1 MEMQLNV
8 KNTSFTK
15 NKAIIHDKSKQYL
28 TSSSAKTSTNLL
40 ASNFCDA
47 EAAKHQDRLF
57 ASLFQ
62 F

>member
-1 MEMQLNV
+1 MQLNV
-8 KNTSFTK
+8 KIASFTK
-15 NKAIIHDKSKQYL
+15 NESIIHNKSKQYL
-28 TSSSAKTSTNLL
+28 TSSSAKTSTDLL
-40 ASNFCDA
+40 ASDFCDA